1 MHVYM
6 YSYKEVNVEKN
17 MRVQCACVYLCT
29 VLQSGIVMIVRTRML
44 YRTLRDDILA
54 TYVYTHYYSNASINM
69 QKDTHYRK
77 IQIYLHSFSIN
88 RCIRVPGDL
97 FTWYTPR
104 KYKLCSKQYVNVCH
118 KKQLK

>member
-1 MHVYM
+1 MH
-6 YSYKEVNVEKN
+6 SFAK
-17 MRVQCACVYLCT
+17 C
-29 VLQSGIVMIVRTRML
+29 GIVMIIRTCVL

-54 TYVYTHYYSNASINM
+54 TYVYTHYYSNAGINM

-104 KYKLCSKQYVNVCH
+104 KYKLCS
-118 KKQLK
+118 